1 MVPIERP
8 HDPKREI
15 QGSENVYRVSREKT
29 AIPDHSFRIPYA
41 VRVSALKYYRKNPV
55 VLILNRSPLP
65 DALVYKGFRFQ
76 GLPEGQISTSRLAT
90 RVDRPHPRSE

>member
-15 QGSENVYRVSREKT
+15 RRSENVYRVSGEKM
-29 AIPDHSFRIPYA
+29 AILEYSFRIPYA

-55 VLILNRSPLP
+55 VLFLSRSPLLN
-65 DALVYKGFRFQ
+65 ALVYKGFRFQ
-76 GLPEGQISTSRLAT
+76 GLPEGQTSTSRLAVK
-90 RVDRPHPRSE
+90 VDRPHPRSE